1 MQSNEAFWP
10 SVSEDSH
17 TLPLKLKVRQA
28 LREINDGLVDLAI
41 REPFVT
47 PEMKLLE
54 GSPIEAPLNLPRDHL
69 AGPEE

>member
-17 TLPLKLKVRQA
+17 TLPLNLKVRQA
-28 LREINDGLVDLAI
+28 LTKIIDGLEDLAM

-54 GSPIEAPLNLPRDHL
+54 GSPVEARLHLPRDHL
-69 AGPEE
+69 AGPE